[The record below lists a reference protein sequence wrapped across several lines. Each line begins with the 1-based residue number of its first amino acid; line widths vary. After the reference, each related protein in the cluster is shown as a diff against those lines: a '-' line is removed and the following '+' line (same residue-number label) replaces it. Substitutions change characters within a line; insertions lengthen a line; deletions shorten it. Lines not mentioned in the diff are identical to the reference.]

1 MPLPPRG
8 PRWRGRAGFALWRP
22 LGGIARHVRAI
33 VADPFRADPAG
44 ALSRS
49 PTARLRDRRIALIR
63 LILLCVVLVAG
74 LGIVPVVM
82 ATHAPPLLLAA
93 VAADLLLSVV
103 CLIVNQSGFPTPA
116 VLLFIGGAVA
126 VGVAY
131 TRLSPAALPRTQG
144 IVLLIY
150 ATMSLLILLAG
161 SVLPPVFVW
170 LVAGLVIAVTL
181 TGLPASV
188 PVAGSPV
195 SGGPGP
201 GQGLA
206 PAPGLTALVLL
217 VALQAMTAV
226 MSWAAAQS
234 AAASAA
240 AANAALDQARELTAL
255 KDQFLIDANHEL
267 RTPIMAWYGNTE
279 LLANFGTRATPEQR
293 DRMLE
298 RALASGDAVL
308 QLLDAVLD
316 AGALGSGPPRL
327 RLSDVPVEPLVR
339 EVLATFDPREIAEP
353 GLEDVS
359 YAARQV
365 TVTIERGLTV
375 VADPSRLRQ
384 ILVNLLT
391 NALKYSAPQ
400 TPIAISSAALPL
412 PRTPRWHLPG
422 RRVTPPPR
430 MGCLS
435 VRDEGLGVP
444 PRDAPKLFNRFVR
457 LERDIAGPVRGTG
470 VGLYL
475 CRVLTEAMGGRIWLE
490 SSGVEGEGSTFSV
503 ALPLAQP
510 AAPAGAAPHRESAGA
525 VSATIRATRKG

>member
-8 PRWRGRAGFALWRP
+8 PRWRGRAAFAFWRP
-22 LGGIARHVRAI
+22 LGGIARRVRAI

-63 LILLCVVLVAG
+63 LILLCVILVAG
-74 LGIVPVVM
+74 LGIVPAVVV
-82 ATHAPPLLLAA
+82 THAPPLLLAA

-103 CLIVNQSGFPTPA
+103 CLMVNQGGYPTPA
-116 VLLFIGGAVA
+116 ALLFIVGALA

-131 TRLSPAALPRTQG
+131 TRLSPTALPSAQG
-144 IVLLIY
+144 IVVLIY

-181 TGLPASV
+181 NGLLGRPGAAV
-188 PVAGSPV
+188 GRG
-195 SGGPGP
+195 GGPGP
-201 GQGLA
+201 VAGL
-206 PAPGLTALVLL
+206 GLTAVVLV
-217 VALQAMTAV
+217 VALQAMVAV
-226 MSWAAAQS
+226 MSWVAAQS

-240 AANAALDQARELTAL
+240 TANAALDEARELTAL

-279 LLANFGTRATPEQR
+279 LLANFSARTTAEQR
-293 DRMLE
+293 ERMLE

-308 QLLDAVLD
+308 QLLNAVLD

-327 RLSDVPVEPLVR
+327 RLSAVAVEPLVR

-353 GLEDVS
+353 GLENVS

-365 TVTIERGLTV
+365 TVTIEPGMTV

-400 TPIAISSAALPL
+400 TPITISGAVLPP
-412 PRTPRWHLPG
+412 PRTPRWHLSG
-422 RRVTPPPR
+422 HRVAHPPPR
-430 MGCLS
+430 MGRLS
-435 VRDEGLGVP
+435 VRDYGLGVP

-475 CRVLTEAMGGRIWLE
+475 CRVLAEAMGGSIWLE

-503 ALPLAQP
+503 ALPLATP
-510 AAPAGAAPHRESAGA
+510 ATPDGSQVQREAAGALSEPIGPIHEG
-525 VSATIRATRKG
+525 